1 MCIFAYGPTGAGK
14 SYTMMGR
21 QEPGQQGIVPQ
32 LCEDLLS
39 RVNENQNTEL
49 SYSVEGDLLI
59 LSCYTV
65 AVTPAS
71 CFPDNDG
78 DFFFQ
83 FELVA
88 ERRWLGWD
96 SRQGWRSV
104 RLERVPGLLSWALS
118 RVLWF
123 SSLSEQG
130 AARQP
135 RIMEEKALEVYD
147 LIRTIR
153 DPEKPNTLEELEVVR
168 ESCVEVQEINE
179 DNYLVIIR
187 FTPTVPHC
195 SLATLI
201 GLCLRVKLQRC
212 LPFKHK
218 LEIYI
223 SEGTHSTED
232 DINKQINDKERVAAA
247 LENPILREVVEQ
259 CVLEPD

>member
-1 MCIFAYGPTGAGK
+1 M
-14 SYTMMGR
+14 
-21 QEPGQQGIVPQ
+21 
-32 LCEDLLS
+32 
-39 RVNENQNTEL
+39 
-49 SYSVEGDLLI
+49 
-59 LSCYTV
+59 
-65 AVTPAS
+65 
-71 CFPDNDG
+71 
-78 DFFFQ
+78 
-83 FELVA
+83 
-88 ERRWLGWD
+88 
-96 SRQGWRSV
+96 
-104 RLERVPGLLSWALS
+104 ERVSGLLSWTLS
-118 RVLWF
+118 RVLWLSGF
-123 SSLSEQG
+123 SEHG
-130 AARQP
+130 AAWQP

-153 DPEKPNTLEELEVVR
+153 DPEKPNTLEELEVVT

-179 DNYLVIIR
+179 DDYLVIIK

-223 SEGTHSTED
+223 SEGTHSTEE

-247 LENPILREVVEQ
+247 MENPNLREIVEQ